1 MDLIKKTKIRKG
13 HMKKVINEEND
24 WDQMVESDV
33 VEGPVEKVTRKE
45 IFKAMQKMKSER
57 QLDHLK

>member
-1 MDLIKKTKIRKG
+1 MKKTKIRKE
-13 HMKKVINEEND
+13 HMKKVMNEEND

-45 IFKAMQKMKSER
+45 IVKAMQKMKSER
-57 QLDHLK
+57 QLNNLK